1 MDIIVESPA
10 RRRHVDVSVDCTNN
24 NPVRSPCARRSV
36 ILAFIMILVALAIGL
51 AWLHLRR
58 SAYLVAALALVL
70 YLGVGCGPI
79 TELLA
84 SNLQESY
91 PATVSVEPAQ
101 ATAIVLLGGGTELAA
116 DRGTQS
122 VEVSPLAFGRVVK
135 ALQLYRECKRV
146 DSVCFLVITGGDP
159 AHHGI
164 SEAAV
169 YGAVLRQSGVD
180 PADLVLE
187 ERSLN
192 TFQNAE
198 YTAPL
203 LQARKVDQ
211 VLLVTSGVHL
221 RRSLLYF
228 AHFGVAGRPVRGDHV
243 SAVACLLPTSHNFLV
258 MDLVLHEYAGFVY
271 YHVYQLMG
279 WNVQAK
285 RPGAL

>member
-1 MDIIVESPA
+1 
-10 RRRHVDVSVDCTNN
+10 
-24 NPVRSPCARRSV
+24 V
-36 ILAFIMILVALAIGL
+36 ILPVITILVALAIGL
-51 AWLHLRR
+51 GWLHLRR

-79 TELLA
+79 AGLLA
-84 SNLQESY
+84 SNLQEGY
-91 PATVSVEPAQ
+91 PAMVAIKPAQ
-101 ATAIVLLGGGTELAA
+101 ATAIVLLGAGTELAA
-116 DRGTQS
+116 DGRTQS
-122 VEVSPLAFGRVVK
+122 VEVSPLAFGRLVK

-146 DSVCFLVITGGDP
+146 NSVCFVLITGGDP
-159 AHHGI
+159 AHHGM
-164 SEAAV
+164 SEAAI
-169 YGAVLRQSGVD
+169 YGAVLRQSGVE

-228 AHFGVAGRPVRGDHV
+228 AHFRVVARPVRGDHV
-243 SAVACLLPTSHNFLV
+243 SAATHFLPASYNFLI
-258 MDLVLHEYAGFVY
+258 MDLVLHEYAGLVR
-271 YHVYQLMG
+271 YHVYQFMG
-279 WNVQAK
+279 WNVQVK
-285 RPGAL
+285 RAGAL